1 MKIKDYCNNMQIG
14 FVNFSQEEL
23 ARKNKVLQMVRDQ
36 TAIDE
41 LGFGRIR
48 DAFANWMFPGMSTL
62 QRRAKYFVV
71 MPSLLFQATKKNY
84 NNVRDV
90 RSQIV
95 KWEIRLTDML
105 VKGAGNDEEKKTGI
119 TGRSMLEVAKSDPS
133 KFVKYDP
140 TYIYMSGLRTFGMVK
155 GDMDI
160 YRLIY
165 ERSQQASQVKPKYKA
180 SEEGEMSDSE
190 DLGGLSQF
198 ISICGENYDFDNGDV
213 LPLELTKREADFL
226 KNHIT
231 NSMKSMDSLLAY
243 ILRNNVE
250 ILPEYDSLGTIWQDM
265 PDDFSDFMEQY
276 RMGQRFSHLAYVIQ
290 LRFNH
295 IMAVFNEQQEEADR
309 LQTRIE
315 EILEQYPTDFT
326 SQAIEEMLFYIHSRV
341 TETTVIT
348 FCKKAVRLI
357 EKRAWDELDDLIV
370 AREKAVKPGRNKLR
384 NPKYKGEERGWPGML
399 SFRWN
404 EIVYQVIN
412 EIREAK

>member
-1 MKIKDYCNNMQIG
+1 MQLG

-48 DAFANWMFPGMSTL
+48 DAFANMMFPGMSTL
-62 QRRAKYFVV
+62 QRRAKYFAV
-71 MPSLLFQATKKNY
+71 MPSLYYQATKKKY
-84 NNVRDV
+84 NSVRDV
-90 RSQIV
+90 RAQIV

-105 VKGAGNDEEKKTGI
+105 VKGAGNDELKKTGI
-119 TGRSMLEVAKSDPS
+119 TGRSMLEAAKNDPA

-140 TYIYMSGLRTFGMVK
+140 TYIYMNGLRTYGMIK
-155 GDMDI
+155 GDIDI
-160 YRLIY
+160 YRLIF
-165 ERSQQASQVKPKYKA
+165 ERSQQLGQVKPKYRA

-190 DLGGLSQF
+190 DLGGLTQF
-198 ISICGENYDFDNGDV
+198 FSVSGEEYDFDAGDM
-213 LPLELTKREADFL
+213 LPLELTKREADYM
-226 KNHIT
+226 KNHII

-243 ILRNNVE
+243 ILRNNTDV
-250 ILPEYDSLGTIWQDM
+250 LPEYDSLGNIWQDM
-265 PDDFSDFMEQY
+265 PEDFTDFMKQY
-276 RMGQRFSHLAYVIQ
+276 KMGQRFSHLAYVVQ

-295 IMAVFNEQQEEADR
+295 IMAMFNEQEEEANK
-309 LQTRIE
+309 LQARIE
-315 EILEQYPTDFT
+315 EILDLYPSDFT
-326 SQAIEEMLFYIHSRV
+326 YQAIEDMLFFIRNRV

-348 FCKKAVRLI
+348 FCKRAVRLI

-384 NPKYKGEERGWPGML
+384 NPKYKGEERGSPSML
-399 SFRWN
+399 SYRWN

-412 EIREAK
+412 EIWEAK

>member
-1 MKIKDYCNNMQIG
+1 MQLG

-48 DAFANWMFPGMSTL
+48 DAFANMMFPGMSTL
-62 QRRAKYFVV
+62 QRRAKYFAV
-71 MPSLLFQATKKNY
+71 MPSLYYQATKKKY
-84 NNVRDV
+84 NSVRDV
-90 RSQIV
+90 RAQIV

-105 VKGAGNDEEKKTGI
+105 VKGAGNDELKKTGI
-119 TGRSMLEVAKSDPS
+119 TGRSMLEAAKNDPA

-140 TYIYMSGLRTFGMVK
+140 TYIYMNGLRTYGMIK
-155 GDMDI
+155 GDIDI
-160 YRLIY
+160 YRLIF
-165 ERSQQASQVKPKYKA
+165 ERRQQLGQVKPKYRA

-190 DLGGLSQF
+190 DLGGLTQF
-198 ISICGENYDFDNGDV
+198 FSVSGEEYDFDAGDM
-213 LPLELTKREADFL
+213 LPLELTKREADYM
-226 KNHIT
+226 KNHII

-243 ILRNNVE
+243 ILRNNTDV
-250 ILPEYDSLGTIWQDM
+250 LPEYDSLGNIWQDM
-265 PDDFSDFMEQY
+265 PEDFTDFMKQY
-276 RMGQRFSHLAYVIQ
+276 KMGQRFSHLAYVVQ

-295 IMAVFNEQQEEADR
+295 IMAMFNEQEEEANK
-309 LQTRIE
+309 LQARIE
-315 EILEQYPTDFT
+315 EILDLYPSDFT
-326 SQAIEEMLFYIHSRV
+326 YQAIEDMLFFIRNRV

-348 FCKKAVRLI
+348 FCKRAVRLI

-384 NPKYKGEERGWPGML
+384 NPKYKGEERGWPSML

>member
-1 MKIKDYCNNMQIG
+1 MQLG

-48 DAFANWMFPGMSTL
+48 DAFANMMFPGMSTL
-62 QRRAKYFVV
+62 QRRAKYFAV
-71 MPSLLFQATKKNY
+71 MPSLYYQATKKKY
-84 NNVRDV
+84 NSVRDV
-90 RSQIV
+90 RAQIV

-105 VKGAGNDEEKKTGI
+105 VKGAGNDELKKTGI
-119 TGRSMLEVAKSDPS
+119 TGRSMLEAAKNDPA

-140 TYIYMSGLRTFGMVK
+140 TYIYMNGLRTYGMIK
-155 GDMDI
+155 GDIDI
-160 YRLIY
+160 YRLIF
-165 ERSQQASQVKPKYKA
+165 ERSQQLGQVKPKYRA

-190 DLGGLSQF
+190 DLGGLTQF
-198 ISICGENYDFDNGDV
+198 FSVSGEEYDFDAGDM
-213 LPLELTKREADFL
+213 LPLELTKREADYM
-226 KNHIT
+226 KNHII

-243 ILRNNVE
+243 ILRNNTDV
-250 ILPEYDSLGTIWQDM
+250 LPEYDSLGNIWQDM
-265 PDDFSDFMEQY
+265 PEDFTDFMKQY
-276 RMGQRFSHLAYVIQ
+276 KMGQRFSHLAYVVQ

-295 IMAVFNEQQEEADR
+295 IMAMFNEQEEEANK
-309 LQTRIE
+309 LQARIE
-315 EILEQYPTDFT
+315 EILDLYPSDFT
-326 SQAIEEMLFYIHSRV
+326 HQAIDDMLFFIRNRV

-348 FCKKAVRLI
+348 FCKRAVRLI

-384 NPKYKGEERGWPGML
+384 NPKYKGEERGWPSML